1 MGYHRDFGM
10 RSFENTV
17 RNARFRAP
25 STGNPIIIGAPVSI
39 DGANPGRFKRAAEA
53 EAPGPRC
60 GIAIYEHIQ
69 NKSDN
74 LVTYL
79 DAPYDR
85 VPLGQYAQILH
96 GVGVKVWFKNSA
108 DKALYDGRTQTG
120 HRMVTTGAVDTAA
133 DLTTIAPG
141 DGLVPDG
148 NGFWRRTDGT
158 GTVDVGGTAWLVVEQ
173 VNPAA
178 GLVEARFTF

>member
-25 STGNPIIIGAPVSI
+25 STGNDIIIGAPVVI
-39 DGANPGRFKRAAEA
+39 DPDNPGRFKRAAEA
-53 EAPGPRC
+53 EAPGSDC

-74 LVTYL
+74 LTTYL
-79 DAPYDR
+79 DPPYDK

-108 DKALYDGRTQTG
+108 GKTLYDGRTQAG
-120 HRMVTTGAVDTAA
+120 HTMVTNGTAGTGA
-133 DLTTIAPG
+133 DLSTLKPG

-148 NGFWRRTDGT
+148 NGFWRKTDGS
-158 GTVDVGGTAWLVVEQ
+158 GTADVGGAAWLIVEQ